1 MKNWLAIRPPIVADR
16 LAARLRD
23 RRLPPIALILAGLSF
38 AAIVINVAQGEYPI
52 AIADIIKTLLGI
64 DTGNPD
70 LPFVIQTLRLPRT
83 LVAFLVGVSLAIS
96 GAIFQGLTRNP
107 L

>member
-1 MKNWLAIRPPIVADR
+1 MKNWLAIRPPIVADRADR

-70 LPFVIQTLRLPRT
+70 LP
-83 LVAFLVGVSLAIS
+83 A
-96 GAIFQGLTRNP
+96 
-107 L
+107 